1 MTMAAYYAVTLMKS
15 RNMVKKSLALMLLA
29 TLTLAGCK
37 APPPSVTDDT
47 LVTSEVNGVKLVHRH
62 AVAAPVEFTPV
73 NETWRALYA
82 ASVMTT
88 PDYGGKVVRYLE
100 NGKPFEVLGSV
111 ENHWLAI
118 ADQADG
124 PLIGYVPLK
133 AGVESGRYEA
143 TLRSDRPRPRGKN
156 KQVCVDVGGASK
168 ACRTND
174 TATWILD

>member
-1 MTMAAYYAVTLMKS
+1 MKKMIS
-15 RNMVKKSLALMLLA
+15 GVVIALALS
-29 TLTLAGCK
+29 GCK
-37 APPPSVTDDT
+37 APPVKPQEKLETSVVDGTT
-47 LVTSEVNGVKLVHRH
+47 LVHRH
-62 AVAAPVEFTPV
+62 EIGAPKTFTPV
-73 NETWRALYA
+73 YQAYRALYA

-100 NGKPFEVLGSV
+100 TGKPFEVLGSV

-133 AGVESGRYEA
+133 AGVESSRYDA
-143 TLRSDRPRPRGKN
+143 TVRSDRPRPRGKN